1 MNDAVDKNNHRSPS
15 KSSRYR
21 YVRVFIYAM
30 ILAVFSIVLLAVFI
44 PPWLAS
50 KGVEINAISG
60 IHIGKRIQIDEL
72 SISVNKTA
80 ITIRQLSLEHFS
92 NDQSAISTSS
102 WRLLSPHTVVRLAP
116 SIQNA
121 IKPHGVSINDIT
133 FNDITFNLTD
143 LSAPYVF
150 SAHSEQASVTV
161 ENTVGTQ
168 IPQQVND
175 LQLVLTTDPFITLTG
190 IIDAAELNI
199 FLPQDIGQ
207 NTYPMAFNKGHFSLS
222 WQQDKTPLAVH
233 IDNLTPQWQTLLDD
247 FQQQGNDIALTVDLN
262 QPTSSMR
269 LLAEE
274 LRFAQPIELPEFLEK
289 PDDTHEGLH
298 LGHAIA
304 NLALLPIKHL
314 KVNHFTYGN
323 LIMNAKLVLDTP
335 RVRENRPDK
344 HAKLHLQGK
353 ALGPDEP
360 YDINVL
366 IKHRS
371 LEDADFK
378 GTAIGPKGNKLDCK
392 ADVSFISPLP
402 KEFRCEAKFKRTRDL
417 TDRLKLY
424 DIPNAELTKPII
436 ITAKQ
441 TSLSFKD
448 NAPSNSAANDPFHF
462 HDVEHASY
470 AIEVALPEMVSVE
483 LNRFAFQH
491 AALSS
496 DHSSETIPSLALLE
510 LNTDGVLTFN
520 TNYRNGNIDV
530 GLDKNSE
537 ELRFYNHRLG
547 YDMQLTFSKLQCLVP
562 FLRNDSTLQCH
573 AKSVINALIPQ
584 LFPVPELA
592 MTNSQITSTV
602 VGEWTD
608 DHVELTLVDTQL
620 NIDRIVFQHTGEWI
634 EADADK
640 VTIEAKQI
648 NIAQE
653 FRQDN
658 ITRLSISTDD
668 KHPIT
673 IKANNLDALKLIIP
687 EETSDAKIAAIRQTK
702 NSSQLPVQRYNGQ
715 LTSVLS
721 NLAFNIELPPKH
733 PILFDVNAGYQI
745 QLSLNQNN
753 QRLPGLMTEGVLDIT
768 PSRSRFKGSI
778 LNKRH
783 TTLFVYT
790 IDYLLPLKQANIKLH
805 RNDIPFSSKKSL
817 KKYYLPKLP
826 IDHDITAGSIGFD
839 AKITVKGNQWS
850 GQLGLY
856 TRNLSG
862 YIHNIHY
869 ADLNVSFAIDMSNQG
884 IRSRQPI
891 SLHVSYLHT
900 GILLENL
907 YALLEFDTQQ
917 PFYKLHRAKAY
928 VLGGDI
934 SLHNVTSRSLS
945 DIPPVP
951 IRVHGLKLPKLIEA
965 IEAKDI
971 EMTGVI
977 DGILPF
983 GVEDQAPVIQAGK
996 LHARYP
1002 GGLLKYKEGSAIDQ
1016 NVEAASE
1023 SSLLVVSKIL
1033 KNYNYHSLIV
1043 NLDYS
1048 KEGQLSARSHFK
1060 GRNPDVLSER
1070 PINLNL
1076 SLEENIPALIKTLN
1090 MINSTKLENMFLKQI
1105 GVDK

>member
-1 MNDAVDKNNHRSPS
+1 M
-15 KSSRYR
+15 
-21 YVRVFIYAM
+21 
-30 ILAVFSIVLLAVFI
+30 
-44 PPWLAS
+44 
-50 KGVEINAISG
+50 
-60 IHIGKRIQIDEL
+60 
-72 SISVNKTA
+72 
-80 ITIRQLSLEHFS
+80 
-92 NDQSAISTSS
+92 
-102 WRLLSPHTVVRLAP
+102 VRLAP

-121 IKPHGVSINDIT
+121 IKPHGVSVNEIT

-150 SAHSEQASVTV
+150 SAHSDQASVTV
-161 ENTVGTQ
+161 ENIVGTQ

-207 NTYPMAFNKGHFSLS
+207 NIYPITFNKGHFSLS
-222 WQQDKTPLAVH
+222 WQQDNTPLAVH

-262 QPTSSMR
+262 QPTTSMR

-274 LRFAQPIELPEFLEK
+274 LRFAQPVELPEFLEK

-314 KVNHFTYGN
+314 KVSHFTYGN
-323 LIMNAKLVLDTP
+323 LIINAKLVLDTP
-335 RVRENRPDK
+335 RVRDNRPDK
-344 HAKLHLQGK
+344 QAKLHLKGK
-353 ALGPDEP
+353 ALGPEEP

-371 LEDADFK
+371 IEDADFK
-378 GTAIGPKGNKLDCK
+378 GTVIGPKGNKLDCK
-392 ADVSFISPLP
+392 ADVNFISPLP
-402 KEFRCEAKFKRTRDL
+402 KEFHCEAKFNRTRDL

-424 DIPNAELTKPII
+424 DIPSAELTKPII
-436 ITAKQ
+436 ISAKQ

-448 NAPSNSAANDPFHF
+448 DASSSTSANDPFHF
-462 HDVEHASY
+462 RDVEHASY
-470 AIEVALPEMVSVE
+470 AIEVALPENVSVE

-491 AALSS
+491 AVLSPS
-496 DHSSETIPSLALLE
+496 GPNMSIPSLALLE

-520 TNYRNGNIDV
+520 ANYRDGNIAV
-530 GLDKNSE
+530 GLDKHTE
-537 ELRFYNHRLG
+537 ELRFYNHKLG
-547 YDMQLTFSKLQCLVP
+547 YDMQFTFSKLQCLIP
-562 FLRNDSTLQCH
+562 FLRSDGVLQCH
-573 AKSVINALIPQ
+573 AASVINALIPQ

-592 MTNSQITSTV
+592 ISNSKITSTV

-608 DHVELTLVDTQL
+608 DRVELTLVDTQL
-620 NIDRIVFQHTGEWI
+620 NIEKMVYKHTGVWI
-634 EADADK
+634 EADADN
-640 VTIEAKQI
+640 VIIEAKQI
-648 NIAQE
+648 NLAQE
-653 FRQDN
+653 FRQDK

-702 NSSQLPVQRYNGQ
+702 NTGQLPVQRYNGQ

-721 NLAFNIELPPKH
+721 DLAFNIELPPKN
-733 PILFDVNAGYQI
+733 PILFEVNAGYKI
-745 QLSLNQNN
+745 HLSLSQNN
-753 QRLPGLMTEGVLDIT
+753 QRLPGLMTEGVLDID
-768 PSRSRFKGSI
+768 PNRSRFKGSI

-783 TTLFVYT
+783 TKLFVYT
-790 IDYLLPLKQANIKLH
+790 IDYLLPLKQANIELH
-805 RNDIPFSSKKSL
+805 RNDIPFSSEQSL

-826 IDHDITAGSIGFD
+826 IDHDITAGSLGFD
-839 AKITVKGNQWS
+839 AKLTVKDNQWS

-856 TRNLSG
+856 TKNLSG

-869 ADLNVSFAIDMSNQG
+869 ADLNVSFAIDMSNKG
-884 IRSRQPI
+884 MRSRQPI

-934 SLHNVTSRSLS
+934 SLHNVTSTSLS
-945 DIPPVP
+945 DISPAP
-951 IRVHGLKLPKLIEA
+951 IRVHGLKLSRLIEA

-971 EMTGVI
+971 EMTGVV

-983 GVEDQAPVIQAGK
+983 GLEDEAPVIQAGK

-1002 GGLLKYKEGSAIDQ
+1002 GGILKYKEGSTIDQ
-1016 NVEAASE
+1016 NVEAAGE

-1060 GRNPDVLSER
+1060 GRNPDVLSGR

>member
-1 MNDAVDKNNHRSPS
+1 MNDAVGKNNNASPS
-15 KSSRYR
+15 KPSRYR
-21 YVRVFIYAM
+21 YVRVFIYGLFF
-30 ILAVFSIVLLAVFI
+30 IIFSIVLLAVFI

-50 KGVEINAISG
+50 KGIEINAISG

-72 SISVNKTA
+72 AISVNKTA

-116 SIQNA
+116 GIQNA
-121 IKPHGVSINDIT
+121 IKAHGVSVNDIT

-150 SAHSEQASVTV
+150 SAHSRLASVMV

-190 IIDAAELNI
+190 IIDAAELNT

-207 NTYPMAFNKGHFSLS
+207 NIYPIAFNKGHFSLS
-222 WQQDKTPLAVH
+222 WQKDKTPLAVH
-233 IDNLTPQWQTLLDD
+233 IDKLTPSWQTLLGS

-262 QPTSSMR
+262 QPATSMR

-274 LRFAQPIELPEFLEK
+274 LRFAQPAELPEFLEK

-314 KVNHFTYGN
+314 KVSHFTYGN

-335 RVRENRPDK
+335 RVRENKPDK
-344 HAKLHLQGK
+344 QAKLHLTGK

-378 GTAIGPKGNKLDCK
+378 GTVIGPKGNELDCK
-392 ADVSFISPLP
+392 ADVNFISPLP

-424 DIPNAELTKPII
+424 DIPSAELTKPII

-441 TSLSFKD
+441 TSLTFKD
-448 NAPSNSAANDPFHF
+448 AAPSNTVATDPFHF
-462 HDVEHASY
+462 RDVDHASY
-470 AIEVALPEMVSVE
+470 AIDVTLPEKVSVE

-491 AALSS
+491 AVLSPSRS
-496 DHSSETIPSLALLE
+496 DKSAPSLSLLE
-510 LNTDGVLTFN
+510 LNTDGALSFN
-520 TNYRNGNIDV
+520 ADYRNGNIAV
-530 GLDKNSE
+530 GLDKNTE
-537 ELRFYNHRLG
+537 ELRFYNHKLG
-547 YDMQLTFSKLQCLVP
+547 YDMQLAFSKLQCLIP
-562 FLRNDSTLQCH
+562 FLSNEHSLQCH

-592 MTNSQITSTV
+592 ITNSKISSTM
-602 VGEWTD
+602 VGGWTED
-608 DHVELTLVDTQL
+608 NVEFKLVDTQL
-620 NIDRIVFQHTGEWI
+620 NIDKIIYQHSGEWV

-640 VTIEAKQI
+640 VTIAAKQI
-648 NIAQE
+648 NLAQE
-653 FRQDN
+653 FRQN
-658 ITRLSISTDD
+658 KITKLSISTDG

-673 IKANNLDALKLIIP
+673 ITANNLDALKLITP
-687 EETSDAKIAAIRQTK
+687 EEASEAEIATIRQKK
-702 NSSQLPVQRYNGQ
+702 NTSQLPVQRYGGQ
-715 LTSVLS
+715 LNASAS
-721 NLAFNIELPPKH
+721 NLAFNIDLQPKQ
-733 PILFDVNAGYQI
+733 PVQFTLSAGYQI
-745 QLSLNQNN
+745 HLSLSQNN
-753 QRLPGLMTEGVLDIT
+753 QRLPGLMTEGVVSLD

-783 TTLFVYT
+783 TKLFVYT
-790 IDYLLPLKQANIKLH
+790 VDYLLPLQQANIELH
-805 RNDIPFSSKKSL
+805 RNDIPFSSDQSL

-826 IDHDITAGSIGFD
+826 IDHDITAGSLGFE
-839 AKITVKGNQWS
+839 AKLTVKGNQWS

-856 TRNLSG
+856 TKNLSG

-869 ADLNVSFAIDMSNQG
+869 ADLNVSFAIDISNHG
-884 IRSRQPI
+884 ARSRQPI
-891 SLHVSYLHT
+891 SLHVSYLHA
-900 GILLENL
+900 GVLLENL

-917 PFYKLHRAKAY
+917 PFYQLHRAKAY

-934 SLHNVTSRSLS
+934 SLNNVTSRSLS
-945 DIPPVP
+945 DIPTTP
-951 IRVHGLKLPKLIEA
+951 IRVHGLKLPKLIEVV
-965 IEAKDI
+965 EAKDI
-971 EMTGVI
+971 EMTGIV
-977 DGILPF
+977 DGILPM
-983 GVEDQAPVIQAGK
+983 GLEDQAPVIKAGK

-1002 GGLLKYKEGSAIDQ
+1002 GGILKYKEGSAIDQ
-1016 NVEAASE
+1016 NVEAAGE

-1060 GRNPDVLSER
+1060 GRNPDVLSGR

>member
-1 MNDAVDKNNHRSPS
+1 MNHAVGKNNNTSPS
-15 KSSRYR
+15 KPTRYR
-21 YVRVFIYAM
+21 YVRMCTYGLFFVVIS
-30 ILAVFSIVLLAVFI
+30 VVLLAVFI

-50 KGVEINAISG
+50 KGIEINAISG
-60 IHIGKRIQIDEL
+60 IHIGKRVQIDEL

-116 SIQNA
+116 SIQGA
-121 IKPHGVSINDIT
+121 IKSQGLSLGAIT
-133 FNDITFNLTD
+133 FKDITFNLTD

-150 SAHSEQASVTV
+150 SAHSQQASVVV
-161 ENTVGTQ
+161 ESTAGTKV
-168 IPQQVND
+168 PQQVND

-190 IIDAAELNI
+190 IIDAAELNL

-207 NTYPMAFNKGHFSLS
+207 NIYPITLNKGHFSLS
-222 WQQDKTPLAVH
+222 WQKDKMPLAVH
-233 IDNLTPQWQTLLDD
+233 IDRLTPQWQILLDS
-247 FQQQGNDIALTVDLN
+247 FQQQGNDIALTVDLS
-262 QPTSSMR
+262 QPTTSMR
-269 LLAEE
+269 LLAKE
-274 LRFAQPIELPEFLEK
+274 LRFAQPVELPEFLDK

-314 KVNHFTYGN
+314 KVSHFTYGN

-335 RVRENRPDK
+335 RSREKRPDK
-344 HAKLHLQGK
+344 QAKLHLKGQ

-360 YDINVL
+360 YDIDVL

-371 LEDADFK
+371 LEDANFK
-378 GTAIGPKGNKLDCK
+378 GIVIGPKGNELDCK
-392 ADVSFISPLP
+392 ADINFISPLP
-402 KEFRCEAKFKRTRDL
+402 KVFRCEAKFKRTRDL

-424 DIPNAELTKPII
+424 DIPSAELTKPII
-436 ITAKQ
+436 ISAKQ
-441 TSLSFKD
+441 TALSFKTATPP
-448 NAPSNSAANDPFHF
+448 NAGANDPFHF
-462 HDVEHASY
+462 RDVEHASY
-470 AIEVALPEMVSVE
+470 AIEVALPEKVSVE

-491 AALSS
+491 AALSPS
-496 DHSSETIPSLALLE
+496 RSKPSASSLALLD

-520 TNYRNGNIDV
+520 AEYRNGNIAV
-530 GLDKNSE
+530 GLDRNSE
-537 ELRFYNHRLG
+537 ELRFYNHKLG
-547 YDMQLTFSKLQCLVP
+547 YDMQLTFSTLQCLVP
-562 FLRNDSTLQCH
+562 FFSDDDSLQCH
-573 AKSVINALIPQ
+573 AKSAINARIPQ

-592 MTNSQITSTV
+592 MTNSQMASTL
-602 VGEWTD
+602 VGKWVD
-608 DHVELTLVDTQL
+608 DHIDLKLVDTQL
-620 NIDRIVFQHTGEWI
+620 SIEQLLYQHHGEWI
-634 EADADK
+634 EADADEVLIK
-640 VTIEAKQI
+640 AKQI
-648 NIAQE
+648 NLVQD
-653 FRQDN
+653 FRQDKM
-658 ITRLSISTDD
+658 TRLSITTNDN
-668 KHPIT
+668 HPIT
-673 IKANNLDALKLIIP
+673 INASNLAALKLITAEQIS
-687 EETSDAKIAAIRQTK
+687 EAEIAAIRRNK
-702 NSSQLPVQRYNGQ
+702 NTNQLPVQRYSGQ
-715 LTSVLS
+715 LTSFLS
-721 NLAFNIELPPKH
+721 NLQFTIDLPPEH
-733 PILFDVNAGYQI
+733 PIEFELSAGYQI
-745 QLSLNQNN
+745 HLSLNQNN
-753 QRLPGLMTEGVLDIT
+753 QRLPELMTEGVVNVG
-768 PSRSRFKGSI
+768 PNRSRFKGSVS
-778 LNKRH
+778 NKRH
-783 TTLFVYT
+783 TKLFVYT
-790 IDYLLPLKQANIKLH
+790 VDYLLPLQQANIELH
-805 RNDIPFSSKKSL
+805 RNDIPFSSQQSL

-826 IDHDITAGSIGFD
+826 IDHDITAGSLGFD
-839 AKITVKGNQWS
+839 AKLTVKDNQWS

-856 TRNLSG
+856 TNNLSG
-862 YIHNIHY
+862 YIHNTHY
-869 ADLNVSFAIDMSNQG
+869 ADLNVSFAIDISNQG

-917 PFYKLHRAKAY
+917 PFYTLHRAKAY
-928 VLGGDI
+928 VLGGDV

-945 DIPPVP
+945 DIPTTP
-951 IRVHGLKLPKLIEA
+951 IRVHGLKLANLIEA

-971 EMTGVI
+971 EMTGVV
-977 DGILPF
+977 DGILPLGF
-983 GVEDQAPVIQAGK
+983 EDQTPVIKAGK

-1002 GGLLKYKEGSAIDQ
+1002 GGILKYKEGSAIDQ
-1016 NVEAASE
+1016 NVEAAGE

-1060 GRNPDVLSER
+1060 GRNPDVLSGR